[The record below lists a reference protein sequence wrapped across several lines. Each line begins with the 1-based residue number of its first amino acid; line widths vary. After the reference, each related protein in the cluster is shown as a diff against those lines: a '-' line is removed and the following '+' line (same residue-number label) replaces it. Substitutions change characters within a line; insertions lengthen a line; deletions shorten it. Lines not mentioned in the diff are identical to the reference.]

1 MLITKILNE
10 TTPTLYG
17 TLDQEA
23 QILFDTI
30 IQFWSDEE
38 QLGYTG
44 TPQDYTDIQYSAEI
58 FNEITGLTV
67 EDTFYDNV
75 TS

>member
-1 MLITKILNE
+1 MLITKRLNE

-30 IQFWSDEE
+30 IEFWSDEE
-38 QLGYTG
+38 QHGFTG
-44 TPQDYTDIQYSAEI
+44 VTQDYTDIQYSAEI

-67 EDTFYDNV
+67 EDIYYDNV